1 LQQEM
6 KIKDEK
12 MAQFQKE
19 NQALQ
24 ERVDKLKTRLKG
36 KGLLQGAKHV
46 IWDSIAVE
54 AAKFRVYLNF
64 INDKDSMAITARS
77 RCTVVNETLA
87 KKPSEWAQNAI
98 NLLNSIPT
106 TELQTIGVK
115 DRTTLIIWARRVI
128 AKHNLLKSV
137 QTKAIQMEQ
146 SIQEFKDLF
155 EELFIKGLPP
165 FWDGKG
171 KLYDQEEY
179 NSHLAQC
186 RMDHSKFESLEENL
200 KGTNLVE
207 YLTTDFEIL
216 NQFKTVKIGL
226 PTMTYASCI
235 DLEILIKEMM
245 DYEIPSDLQWKE
257 IVRLGKTKCSFPG
270 TNK

>member
-1 LQQEM
+1 
-6 KIKDEK
+6 
-12 MAQFQKE
+12 
-19 NQALQ
+19 
-24 ERVDKLKTRLKG
+24 LKTRLKG
-36 KGLLQGAKHV
+36 KGLLQGAKHI
-46 IWDSIAVE
+46 IWDSISVE
-54 AAKFRVYLNF
+54 VAKFRVYLNF
-64 INDKDSMAITARS
+64 IDDKDSMAITARR
-77 RCTVVNETLA
+77 RCIVVSETLA

-106 TELQTIGVK
+106 AELHTIGVK

-128 AKHNLLKSV
+128 SKHNLLKSV
-137 QTKAIQMEQ
+137 QTKAMQMEQ
-146 SIQEFKDLF
+146 SIHNSKIYLKSC
-155 EELFIKGLPP
+155 FIKGLPP

-179 NSHLAQC
+179 NSHLTQC

-207 YLTTDFEIL
+207 YLTTYFEIL
-216 NQFKTVKIGL
+216 NQFKTVKIKL

-257 IVRLGKTKCSFPG
+257 IVWLGKTKCIFQEHSLQVSPNLRVRQR
-270 TNK
+270 TKARQMAKTKVEQS